1 MSCEGDGFALTQTL
15 GMLLTLAVNVNCDE
29 MLASDTACRSYWA
42 TESIVDFGPNKEV
55 NMWR

>member
-1 MSCEGDGFALTQTL
+1 MTQTL

-55 NMWR
+55 NMWSTGAELVPD